1 MYNMEKAIYDETIRI
16 CFKNCRKR
24 KKFQR
29 VFKRWSQEERD
40 NFLNGLNVRISNAKE
55 IKVYFRKKYNSLGM
69 LIKSDEYPIRF
80 KEGVNFTYGEREDY
94 ISSWIISRRT
104 PLI

>member
-1 MYNMEKAIYDETIRI
+1 MNIEKAIYNEMVRC
-16 CFKNCRKR
+16 CFENSKKR

-29 VFKRWSQEERD
+29 VFKSWTQEERD
-40 NFLNGLNVRISNAKE
+40 NFLKGLNIRISNAKE

-80 KEGVNFTYGEREDY
+80 KEGVSFTYGEREDY